1 MRASFPMVST
11 TNIFSP
17 SSWRCVLQEKTLRA
31 KRTEPLHSIRRHQ
44 SRTEC
49 ITLPFKT
56 RFLMCPY
63 DHFCTGYT
71 INLAKLGF
79 LSAKLIGIANF
90 TLTLE
95 NYGIFL
101 FLLKEALISRTTA
114 PASRSGL
121 AFCLEKCLGQLATPV
136 GTSRT
141 VGSVDIAI
149 SVLPAVFGEIKHTTC
164 LEEKSFL
171 SNNWTSGD
179 FSGAFG
185 TFNIFK
191 QNAFSQFI
199 TGIICTAIYK
209 VITEQLLCLETG
221 SWLDK

>member
-1 MRASFPMVST
+1 MPEHAQWVLSTRTQASGFLPPIILLLPTSSPLLAPFEFSLASCQESSLDRAMYNRIQSALMRASFPMVST

-17 SSWRCVLQEKTLRA
+17 SSWRCVLQGTTLRA
-31 KRTEPLHSIRRHQ
+31 KRTEPLRHQ
-44 SRTEC
+44 SGTEC

-56 RFLMCPY
+56 RYLMCTY

-114 PASRSGL
+114 PASHSGRASALRSAWVSWQYLWALQGPWAL
-121 AFCLEKCLGQLATPV
+121 WTLQYPPYLLVLEKLNTQ
-136 GTSRT
+136 
-141 VGSVDIAI
+141 
-149 SVLPAVFGEIKHTTC
+149 PA
-164 LEEKSFL
+164 
-171 SNNWTSGD
+171 
-179 FSGAFG
+179 
-185 TFNIFK
+185 
-191 QNAFSQFI
+191 
-199 TGIICTAIYK
+199 
-209 VITEQLLCLETG
+209 
-221 SWLDK
+221 